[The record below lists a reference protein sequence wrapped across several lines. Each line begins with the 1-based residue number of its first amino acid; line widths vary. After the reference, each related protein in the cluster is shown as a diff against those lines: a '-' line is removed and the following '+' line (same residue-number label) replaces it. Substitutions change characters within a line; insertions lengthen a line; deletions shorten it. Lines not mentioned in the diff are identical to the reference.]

1 MKQELKKHLNNIE
14 RLVQKNYITL
24 EIIKNFYE
32 NCDGG
37 FENSQKTL
45 IILRD
50 MIEQQKPVYKIEE
63 NKQYNDCFYYKRLY

>member
-1 MKQELKKHLNNIE
+1 MKHELIKHLNNIE
-14 RLVQKNYITL
+14 SLVQKNYITL

-45 IILRD
+45 IILR
-50 MIEQQKPVYKIEE
+50 KSL
-63 NKQYNDCFYYKRLY
+63 F